1 MHAACVVLAVT
12 AIASATAAP
21 GAATS
26 GGRLREYQP
35 GVTIDWDNG
44 AVHVD
49 TRVVLRQGQL
59 EFLACFHS
67 KDHESIL
74 RCEARATA
82 VFQAMGLAGMT
93 PGHPPRWNDVTGD
106 FDAPAGDLVDI
117 LLRWDGVAQTHTINA
132 CDWLRTIEFGRA
144 PIERPWV
151 FGGSILLEDGLVASE
166 YSGVGVA
173 TVDFVDSLIAY
184 SRRYPSILGGVWVAA
199 DTDAIPDVGTR
210 VTMIIRPARPR
221 VREVA
226 LDFRGVITVDGQSA
240 TSEDLADILCLAR
253 QLDQDFV
260 QRITVTRT
268 LKTDVLVLRRRLE
281 SLGVGED
288 MVRFDRIDAGD
299 RRGETRRPRAD
310 H

>member
-1 MHAACVVLAVT
+1 MTEPTHRPPIIGGRFANHAGWTKHAACVVLAAT

-35 GVTIDWDNG
+35 GVAIDWDNG

-74 RCEARATA
+74 RCEARAAA

-93 PGHPPRWNDVTGD
+93 PGHPPRWNDVTGG
-106 FDAPAGDLVDI
+106 FDAPTGDLVDI

-132 CDWLRTIEFGRA
+132 CNWLRTIEFGRA

-184 SRRYPSILGGVWVAA
+184 SRRYPSILGGVWV
-199 DTDAIPDVGTR
+199 TGRHRRYP
-210 VTMIIRPARPR
+210 
-221 VREVA
+221 
-226 LDFRGVITVDGQSA
+226 
-240 TSEDLADILCLAR
+240 
-253 QLDQDFV
+253 
-260 QRITVTRT
+260 
-268 LKTDVLVLRRRLE
+268 RRRHARHH
-281 SLGVGED
+281 D
-288 MVRFDRIDAGD
+288 HPAGTAASSRSGAGLSWRD
-299 RRGETRRPRAD
+299 Y